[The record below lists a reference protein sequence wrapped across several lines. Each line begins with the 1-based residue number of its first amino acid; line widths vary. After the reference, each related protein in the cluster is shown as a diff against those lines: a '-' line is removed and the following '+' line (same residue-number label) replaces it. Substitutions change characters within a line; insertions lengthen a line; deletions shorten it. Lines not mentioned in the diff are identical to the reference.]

1 MIFHI
6 LNIGDTQDIF
16 QSGFPQDQLSLGH
29 WAITGPSLGFRKG
42 RDLGPERRPDFQVA
56 GHPEKRPPAERPGR
70 RRGHG
75 GPGAGGG
82 GEAPGR
88 GGEDD

>member
-1 MIFHI
+1 MV
-6 LNIGDTQDIF
+6 
-16 QSGFPQDQLSLGH
+16 FPDQITGLSLGH
-29 WAITGPSLGFRKG
+29 HWVSSG

-70 RRGHG
+70 RCGCHG

-82 GEAPGR
+82 RKAPTGK